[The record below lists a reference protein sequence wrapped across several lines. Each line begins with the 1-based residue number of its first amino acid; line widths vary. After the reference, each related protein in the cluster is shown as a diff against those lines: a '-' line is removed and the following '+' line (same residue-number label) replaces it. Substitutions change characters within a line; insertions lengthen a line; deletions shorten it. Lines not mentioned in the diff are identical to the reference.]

1 MRLSSESNNE
11 DKKEEEEEEEK
22 DLPKSLSE
30 GALETIAEERE
41 EEEAVKLIKSGTI
54 KTDNCSISKKE
65 EGNDKEKDSE
75 VEKQTDQHVI
85 TKEIIGDSRGG
96 HVTSVRVSR
105 GGAKKSSPPRNN
117 CSLSSSV
124 RKGHKIGV
132 VTLELDSSR
141 YPGRLQDDK
150 RYT

>member
-11 DKKEEEEEEEK
+11 EKEEEEEK

-105 GGAKKSSPPRNN
+105 GGKKSSPPRNN

-132 VTLELDSSR
+132 VTLELDSSQ